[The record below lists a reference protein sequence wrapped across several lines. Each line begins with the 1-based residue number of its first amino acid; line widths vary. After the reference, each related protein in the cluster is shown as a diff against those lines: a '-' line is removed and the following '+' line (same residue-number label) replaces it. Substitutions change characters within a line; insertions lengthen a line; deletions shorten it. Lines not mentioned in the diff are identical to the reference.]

1 LRQSAY
7 FYFLDFCSFPAI
19 LQSILFKFDSWNFTE
34 TIQQHDP
41 KVVDLPVSLEAA
53 SSEDAASKEVV
64 VAASAEV
71 SAPQPTIDAAVAIP
85 EARDAGT
92 KRTGDSVEEAPVSKT
107 SKADE

>member
-1 LRQSAY
+1 MFFPGDFAIDSLQ
-7 FYFLDFCSFPAI
+7 FYLLI
-19 LQSILFKFDSWNFTE
+19 FTE

-41 KVVDLPVSLEAA
+41 KVADLPVSLEAA
-53 SSEDAASKEVV
+53 SSEDTASKEVV

-71 SAPQPTIDAAVAIP
+71 SAPQPSIDAAVAIP
-85 EARDAGT
+85 EAKDAGT